1 METEMWFIPSHYNKH
16 VNHHAFSSQ
25 SLPPRILTALRMRTE
40 FELSSNLQGRVGI
53 WLPVGLSDS
62 LRDVLWF
69 KSSWWSVTLTD
80 NTLVNW
86 KKKPKSA
93 TLRENPYLRKQN
105 LTSHSKSL
113 QIGIPCEF
121 MVYFSYLFTN
131 YYYYIE
137 CNNEKST

>member
-1 METEMWFIPSHYNKH
+1 METEMWFIPSHYSKH

-40 FELSSNLQGRVGI
+40 FELISNLQGRVGI

-80 NTLVNW
+80 NTPVNW
-86 KKKPKSA
+86 KKKAQKCDS
-93 TLRENPYLRKQN
+93 EG
-105 LTSHSKSL
+105 KSL
-113 QIGIPCEF
+113 FEEAKLDVSFKESSNWHSLWIYGVF
-121 MVYFSYLFTN
+121 FLFI
-131 YYYYIE
+131 YQLLLLHRLQ
-137 CNNEKST
+137 